1 MTLKARLLAV
11 TLAGCALM
19 PGRTVHAQTAVPGDL
34 GRRITVHFDKIDLA
48 TALSR
53 LRTIFRIPLAFS
65 TEAVPAGHSVSLDC
79 DEEPVADVLS
89 KMLTGTG
96 LRVIPLSGGAIVIA
110 PAPTSASVGPAAGHS
125 PEPLLATGIRELD
138 QIVVMGTPAA
148 GGPERDQPTAVSVV
162 RGADFK
168 DAHFSRTADLFR
180 AGLPGVVLWDQGPG
194 GPPAEIAAV
203 RGASSFTAR
212 GIKTYVDGI
221 EVASPTL
228 ITLLDP
234 RSIERIEVIRGPQG
248 AALYGSDAINGVI
261 QVVTR
266 KGSLGESPRMQ
277 GSAAIA
283 AGPFDRRALGTMLR
297 QDYAGGVSWGGS
309 RASAAVSGAWGR
321 VGSGTSIPRTQNW
334 SAHAGGQI
342 ALGSLLL
349 SGVAQ
354 GGQFDYTED
363 KLGLVQLSETPIV
376 SSAAQV
382 DVATI
387 GATAVHQTRQWWIQ
401 TLVAGYD
408 RSSGALGS
416 NRDYVVGLR
425 RPLGATDETASRSS
439 LRYSSAFTADLGPQ
453 GSLVTTV
460 GIEHALLERARGA
473 WDSGGSHRYQTLYDD
488 EMRNT
493 GSFVQAKVR
502 TGPFVLNAGTRAE
515 WSSAFG
521 ANYGTAWAPS
531 VGMSWSQ
538 PVGDLALRLRGGW
551 GRGIRP
557 PEPGMSRAMASSIIN
572 QQGNPNLAPETQAGY
587 ELGADLYAGTAGYLR
602 ATWFDQRASDLIQAV
617 FLGGGRGA
625 LQNFQFQNV
634 GAIKNRGVELE
645 AGFRR
650 GRFGADAQYYLT
662 SSTIQSI
669 ARGYSGSLRLGDQLP
684 EIPRSSG
691 ALRFTLAT
699 RRAQLAV
706 GASFLGNW
714 TGYDWGELAQVASGS
729 HDPRPSYRDYL
740 IRYPGVV
747 KPYFSASMDLS
758 RQFSAY
764 LNIDNLTNQER
775 YERHNGNPPAGRS
788 VLFGIEVRP

>member
-1 MTLKARLLAV
+1 MTLRARLLAI

-19 PGRTVHAQTAVPGDL
+19 PGRTLHAQTAVPGDL
-34 GRRITVHFDKIDLA
+34 GRRITVHFDRIDLA

-53 LRTIFRIPLAFS
+53 LRTVFRIPLAFS
-65 TEAVPAGHSVSLDC
+65 SEAVPSGHPVSIDC

-96 LRVIPLSGGAIVIA
+96 LRVIPLAGGAIVIA
-110 PAPTSASVGPAAGHS
+110 PAPAAPSAARS
-125 PEPLLATGIRELD
+125 PEPLLASGIRELD

-148 GGPERDQPTAVSVV
+148 GGPERDQPTAVSVA
-162 RGADFK
+162 RTADFK
-168 DAHFSRTADLFR
+168 DAHFTRTADLFR
-180 AGLPGVVLWDQGPG
+180 AALPGVVLWDQGPG

-228 ITLLDP
+228 ITLIDP

-277 GSAAIA
+277 GSAALA
-283 AGPFDRRALGTMLR
+283 AGPFNRQSLSTMLR
-297 QDYAGGVSWGGS
+297 QDYAGGLAWGGS
-309 RASAAVSGAWGR
+309 RASFAATGAWGR
-321 VGSGTSIPRTQNW
+321 VGSPTSIPRTQNW

-342 ALGSLLL
+342 ALGSLLV

-363 KLGLVQLSETPIV
+363 KLGLVQLSETPMV

-401 TLVAGYD
+401 TMVAGYD

-416 NRDYVVGLR
+416 RRDYLAGIR
-425 RPLGATDETASRSS
+425 HPLGATDETASRAS
-439 LRYSSAFTADLGPQ
+439 LRYSSAFTTDLGRQ

-460 GIEHALLERARGA
+460 GVEHALLERSRGA
-473 WDSGGSHRYQTLYDD
+473 WDSGGAASYVSLYDD

-493 GSFVQAKVR
+493 GSFIQAKLR
-502 TGPFVLNAGTRAE
+502 TGAFVLNAGTRAE

-521 ANYGTAWAPS
+521 ANYGAAWAPS
-531 VGMSWSQ
+531 AGMSWSQ
-538 PVGDLALRLRGGW
+538 AVGNLAVRLRGGW

-557 PEPGMSRAMASSIIN
+557 PEPGMSRGMESSIIR
-572 QQGNPNLAPETQAGY
+572 QQANAELAPEVQAGY
-587 ELGADLYAGTAGYLR
+587 ELGADLYAGTSGYLR
-602 ATWFDQRASDLIQAV
+602 ATYFDQRATDLIQAV
-617 FLGGGRGA
+617 FLGGGRGS

-662 SSTIQSI
+662 NSTVQSVSPS
-669 ARGYSGSLRLGDQLP
+669 YSGSLRIGDQLP

-691 ALRFTLAT
+691 SLRFTLAT
-699 RRAQLAV
+699 RRAQFAV
-706 GASFLGNW
+706 GASLLGRW
-714 TGYDWGELAQVASGS
+714 TGYDWSELAQVAAGQAE
-729 HDPRPSYRDYL
+729 PRPSYRDYL

-747 KPYFSASMDLS
+747 KPYLSASFDLT
-758 RQFSAY
+758 RQFSTY

-788 VLFGIEVRP
+788 VMFGIEVKP

>member
-1 MTLKARLLAV
+1 MTLRARLLAI

-19 PGRTVHAQTAVPGDL
+19 PGRTVHAQTGVPSDL
-34 GRRITVHFDKIDLA
+34 GRRITVHFDKIDLG

-65 TEAVPAGHSVSLDC
+65 SEAVPAGHAVSIDC

-96 LRVIPLSGGAIVIA
+96 LRVIPLSSGAIVIA
-110 PAPTSASVGPAAGHS
+110 PAPAAPASAGHS

-162 RGADFK
+162 RTADFK
-168 DAHFSRTADLFR
+168 DSHFSRTADLFR
-180 AGLPGVVLWDQGPG
+180 AALPGVVLWDQGPG

-212 GIKTYVDGI
+212 GIKTYIDGI

-266 KGSLGESPRMQ
+266 KGSLGESPRTQ
-277 GSAAIA
+277 GSAALA
-283 AGPFDRRALGTMLR
+283 AGPFDREAISTVLR
-297 QDYAGGVSWGGS
+297 QDYAGGISWGGA
-309 RASAAVSGAWGR
+309 RASVAASGAWGR
-321 VGSGTSIPRTQNW
+321 VGSGTSVPLTQNW
-334 SAHAGGQI
+334 SAHGGGQI
-342 ALGSLLL
+342 ALGSLLV
-349 SGVAQ
+349 SGVVQ
-354 GGQFDYTED
+354 GGQFDYAEN
-363 KLGLVQLSETPIV
+363 KLGLVQLSQTPLV
-376 SSAAQV
+376 SNAAQV
-382 DVATI
+382 NVATI
-387 GATAVHQTRQWWIQ
+387 GATAVHQTQQWWIQ

-416 NRDYVVGLR
+416 RRDYLVGIR
-425 RPLGATDETASRSS
+425 RPLGATDETASRAS
-439 LRYSSAFTADLGPQ
+439 LRYSSAFSAELGRQ
-453 GSLVTTV
+453 GFLVTTI
-460 GIEHALLERARGA
+460 GIEHARLERSRGA
-473 WDSGGSHRYQTLYDD
+473 WDSGGGTSYVSLYDD

-493 GSFVQAKVR
+493 GTFIQAKLR
-502 TGPFVLNAGTRAE
+502 SGSFVLNAGTRAE

-521 ANYGTAWAPS
+521 ANYGAAWAPS

-538 PVGDLALRLRGGW
+538 PVGNVAVRLRGGW

-557 PEPGMSRAMASSIIN
+557 PEPGMSRRMESSIIR
-572 QQGNPNLAPETQAGY
+572 QEENPRLAPEVQAGY
-587 ELGADLYAGTAGYLR
+587 ELGADLYAGTAGYVR
-602 ATWFDQRASDLIQAV
+602 ATYFNQRAADLIQAV

-634 GAIKNRGVELE
+634 GAIRNRGVELE
-645 AGFRR
+645 GGFRR
-650 GRFGADAQYYLT
+650 GRFGADAQYYVT
-662 SSTIQSI
+662 SSTIGSI
-669 ARGYSGSLRLGDQLP
+669 ARGYSGSLRIGDQLP

-691 ALRFTLAT
+691 VVRFSLAT
-699 RRAQLAV
+699 RQAQFAV
-706 GASFLGNW
+706 GASFIGNW
-714 TGYDWGELAQVASGS
+714 TGYDWGVLAQVAAGQAE
-729 HDPRPSYRDYL
+729 PRASYRDYL

-747 KPYFSASMDLS
+747 KPYLSASFDVS
-758 RQFSAY
+758 RQFTAY
-764 LNIDNLTNQER
+764 LNIDNLTNRER